1 MYMYMSF
8 GLKPSTHDCIIDF
21 LIDSFSLINFSN
33 TMSTRKYAWGS
44 EKRKKR
50 KRVDEL
56 IESQRGAMDRFFS
69 KKIQACLEIQ
79 MS

>member
-1 MYMYMSF
+1 
-8 GLKPSTHDCIIDF
+8 
-21 LIDSFSLINFSN
+21 
-33 TMSTRKYAWGS
+33 MSTRKYASGS

-69 KKIQACLEIQ
+69 KNTGTSRNPDELAIVVVEEQTNTNLEDEGLNF
-79 MS
+79 